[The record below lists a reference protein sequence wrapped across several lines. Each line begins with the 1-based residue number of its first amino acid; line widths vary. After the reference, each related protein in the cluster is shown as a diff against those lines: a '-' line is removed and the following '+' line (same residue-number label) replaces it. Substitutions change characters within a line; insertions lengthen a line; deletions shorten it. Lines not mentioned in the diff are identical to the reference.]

1 MSATQLEQALTM
13 AGLTAPVHW
22 QEVTGSTNEVAAAL
36 AADGAPEWT
45 LVGTG
50 HQTAGRGR
58 RGRVWHDRPGGA
70 LMTSFVLRPRI
81 APESGGL
88 LTLLAGAAWAET
100 ATAVSGRTVR
110 CKWPNDLLVDDE
122 KVGGVLAESAIEDGA
137 IRWVVVG
144 SGINLVRPEGVDGA
158 AGLGAGTDPVALL
171 GGFLARFAE
180 GYRAVAERACLGR
193 RVAMVGRRG
202 DAGTSGRRRRGRRH
216 EARGARDGGRR
227 ARSARAADRRRGAV
241 RGVGRDRA
249 SPLIAPRR
257 PGPSVRIPGPSP
269 GPGLFAWDLGLG

>member
-45 LVGTG
+45 LVGSG

-88 LTLLAGAAWAET
+88 LTLLAGAAWAEA

-122 KVGGVLAESAIEDGA
+122 KVGGVLSESAIEDGA

-158 AGLGAGTDPVALL
+158 AGLGAGTDPVSLL

-180 GYRAVAERACLGR
+180 GYRASPSELASVVGSRWSAVAATLGR
-193 RVAMVGRRG
+193 RVAVVAVDGTRREGLATGVDEHGRLVLRT
-202 DAGTSGRRRRGRRH
+202 D
-216 EARGARDGGRR
+216 DGVL
-227 ARSARAADRRRGAV
+227 SV
-241 RGVGRDRA
+241 A
-249 SPLIAPRR
+249 SDEIEHLR
-257 PGPSVRIPGPSP
+257 
-269 GPGLFAWDLGLG
+269 